1 MVEAARW
8 VSVPAN
14 RALKSDALANA
25 LQAQNWDPSVKA
37 LVPFPQVLQN
47 MSDQLQWTQDLGN
60 AFLAQ
65 QTDVLT
71 AVAVRANGSLTST
84 AYSID
89 HLRHACVPNM
99 RSIASR
105 KGRSITAGN
114 TSEEGMG
121 HARHCE
127 SVSAAASAA
136 KLRRAARAKNH

>member
-1 MVEAARW
+1 MR
-8 VSVPAN
+8 SPT
-14 RALKSDALANA
+14 RCRRRTGT
-25 LQAQNWDPSVKA
+25 PRVKA

-114 TSEEGMG
+114 TSEEDLV
-121 HARHCE
+121 HARYCE

>member
-1 MVEAARW
+1 MR
-8 VSVPAN
+8 SPT
-14 RALKSDALANA
+14 RCRRRTGT
-25 LQAQNWDPSVKA
+25 PRVKA

-105 KGRSITAGN
+105 KRPVDHGRQH
-114 TSEEGMG
+114 E
-121 HARHCE
+121 
-127 SVSAAASAA
+127 
-136 KLRRAARAKNH
+136 